1 MSSTLY
7 VDSLIEKTSG
17 NGVHIPGHVI
27 QVVKKVVDQSSHSNM
42 VSTSY
47 LDITNSALSITPK
60 YTNSIIRFTCSI
72 YLHAQ
77 PGCQFGYSLFR
88 DSTDLSSLYNSGKF
102 GSYGPGGT
110 SDPTYDRFHA
120 VMSDTP
126 NTTSA
131 TTYSIR
137 FYREAGS
144 ASLYVHSNGINEF
157 YLEEIAQ

>member
-7 VDSLIEKTSG
+7 VNNLVEKTSG

-27 QVVKKVVDQSSHSNM
+27 QVVRKVVDQSSHSNM

-47 LDITNSALSITPK
+47 LDITNSAISITPK
-60 YTNSIIRFTCSI
+60 YNNSIIRFTCSI
-72 YLHAQ
+72 YLHVQ

-88 DSTDLSSLYNSGKF
+88 DSTDISSLYNSIKHGT
-102 GSYGPGGT
+102 YGPGGT
-110 SDPTYDRFHA
+110 ADPTYDRFHA
-120 VMSDTP
+120 AMSDTP

-131 TTYSIR
+131 ITYSVR
-137 FYREAGS
+137 FYRESGS
-144 ASLYVHSNGINEF
+144 QSLYVHSNGINEF